1 MTSTFRP
8 RATRDSDPVIRW
20 VFQRDAKTITCEV
33 DALSADS
40 YDVCLVPHWDVS
52 SSMAPRLDAP
62 ADALL
67 RHAQIASQLRDRGW
81 VLVDRVASGRL
92 AAA

>member
-1 MTSTFRP
+1 
-8 RATRDSDPVIRW
+8 
-20 VFQRDAKTITCEV
+20 
-33 DALSADS
+33 
-40 YDVCLVPHWDVS
+40 
-52 SSMAPRLDAP
+52 MAPRLDAP